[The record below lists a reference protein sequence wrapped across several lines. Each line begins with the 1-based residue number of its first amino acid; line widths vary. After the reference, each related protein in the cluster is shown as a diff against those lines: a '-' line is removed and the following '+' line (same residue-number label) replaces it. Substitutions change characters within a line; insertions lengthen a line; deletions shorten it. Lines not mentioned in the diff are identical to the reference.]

1 MHPRTQEEKKH
12 LEVTV
17 AVIWCS
23 ATQLY
28 VVWRFMAEMMWFL
41 RTFTAEGEITVATV
55 ASYYSTTLQFTSSLQ
70 QPKYFTNVS
79 KGRMNG

>member
-17 AVIWCS
+17 AVFWCS

-28 VVWRFMAEMMWFL
+28 VV
-41 RTFTAEGEITVATV
+41 
-55 ASYYSTTLQFTSSLQ
+55 
-70 QPKYFTNVS
+70 
-79 KGRMNG
+79 

>member
-17 AVIWCS
+17 VVFWCL

-28 VVWRFMAEMMWFL
+28 VV
-41 RTFTAEGEITVATV
+41 
-55 ASYYSTTLQFTSSLQ
+55 
-70 QPKYFTNVS
+70 
-79 KGRMNG
+79 

>member
-28 VVWRFMAEMMWFL
+28 VV
-41 RTFTAEGEITVATV
+41 
-55 ASYYSTTLQFTSSLQ
+55 
-70 QPKYFTNVS
+70 
-79 KGRMNG
+79 